1 MQAWS
6 TLIIFLK
13 FFVLGSCRC
22 SAACSLWSSK
32 AIRDLCSQS
41 LISAAQT
48 EKIVWNPSCFPS
60 GPCYNQNDP
69 LIRNSVLKPEKGLER
84 GYIYFLVRIFKL
96 NMRFMRAPEGAWL
109 PGRAEQLFNGERTP
123 LQHMPG
129 SDHHCHT
136 FRLHSSALN
145 WQEKDD
151 FGSLFF
157 FFFLLPDGANI
168 FSVFYLISDLLW

>member
-1 MQAWS
+1 M
-6 TLIIFLK
+6 
-13 FFVLGSCRC
+13 
-22 SAACSLWSSK
+22 
-32 AIRDLCSQS
+32 
-41 LISAAQT
+41 
-48 EKIVWNPSCFPS
+48 
-60 GPCYNQNDP
+60 
-69 LIRNSVLKPEKGLER
+69 
-84 GYIYFLVRIFKL
+84 
-96 NMRFMRAPEGAWL
+96 